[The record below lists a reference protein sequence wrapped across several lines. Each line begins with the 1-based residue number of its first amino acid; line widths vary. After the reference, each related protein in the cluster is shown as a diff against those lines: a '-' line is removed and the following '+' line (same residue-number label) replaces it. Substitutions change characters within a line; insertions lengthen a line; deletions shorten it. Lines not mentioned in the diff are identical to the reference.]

1 MASVTTRPKRLF
13 KWVSAFAA
21 ALLLTVDLACA
32 DGLPSI
38 NEQFQHSL
46 AELEA
51 IHGGRLGVAVLDTET
66 GRRLEYRAEERFAMT
81 STFKWVLVAAV
92 LDRVDAGQEALD
104 RSVRYN
110 NSDILSYAPIAQ
122 QHLSDGSMTVAELSD
137 ASIRYSD
144 NTTANL
150 LLETLGGP
158 AGLTAFMREQGDTV
172 SRLDRNEPELNTNLP
187 DDPRDTTT
195 PAAMVNLMESVL
207 LGDAL
212 SVESRVRLQDWLIL
226 NTTGDSKLRAGL
238 DPQWTVG
245 DKTGS
250 GARGASNDVAIVWR
264 PGAKPLLIAVYY
276 SGSDL
281 PNDALSAVHADVG
294 RLVTDLLSN
303 GD

>member
-66 GRRLEYRAEERFAMT
+66 GRRFEYRAEERFAMT

-92 LDRVDAGQEALD
+92 LDRVDSGQEDLD
-104 RSVRYN
+104 RPVRYN
-110 NSDILSYAPIAQ
+110 DSDILSYAPIAQ

-158 AGLTAFMREQGDTV
+158 AGVTAFMREQGDTV

-226 NTTGDSKLRAGL
+226 NTTGNSKLRAGL
-238 DPQWTVG
+238 GPQWTVG